1 MPAVRHDEIFADGVL
16 PVVHAAPVPDLLGL
30 KGHENSQRFR
40 GQSTQSID
48 AAQAQRQRRHQ
59 PVRLLPVQCR
69 ELTEVL
75 AGNGLQRFRVTV
87 QFLLAVRQMHQRHHR
102 EHHALITGSEI
113 VQHLTG
119 LLALLFQVIGHNR
132 GKIVV
137 AVLSALP
144 VGHIGLHAQQAVLHL
159 PHRFIRGH
167 RNNVDR
173 QHEAAVQAGEL
184 VDHSVLDVAG
194 ILLQEQHPAIL
205 TAHDKVVFLKLHAVR
220 TDGVLEGTATLHAV
234 CQIQPELRFLTH
246 TVEIMQ
252 DMEAVCRIHILA
264 VGVHVVQTGRGV
276 MDRAVKKCAGLL
288 YIFLVDGQGDVA
300 LLHHAVG

>member
-1 MPAVRHDEIFADGVL
+1 M
-16 PVVHAAPVPDLLGL
+16 
-30 KGHENSQRFR
+30 
-40 GQSTQSID
+40 
-48 AAQAQRQRRHQ
+48 
-59 PVRLLPVQCR
+59 
-69 ELTEVL
+69 L

-184 VDHSVLDVAG
+184 VDHSVLDIAG
-194 ILLQEQHPAIL
+194 ILLQKQHPAIL

-234 CQIQPELRFLTH
+234 CQIQPELRFFTH
-246 TVEIMQ
+246 AVEIMKDAKPLHGIQ
-252 DMEAVCRIHILA
+252 FLTA
-264 VGVHVVQTGRGV
+264 GVHV
-276 MDRAVKKCAGLL
+276 
-288 YIFLVDGQGDVA
+288 IES
-300 LLHHAVG
+300 